1 MPYRFRSNRAG
12 YGRSYGSR
20 LSYRGRFRRRNSR
33 NLVHR
38 QGGTGATFSGSQD
51 IIRHAASTTG
61 TIQTG
66 YSKALPL
73 VIYNPTKHGTP
84 VSSAGS
90 SAKVLSNNYT
100 TDGSRV
106 DYVTIQL
113 TLKQT
118 DTTKNNTCY
127 IGTISTSFN
136 EGRLSDALMKINY
149 GTGTEAFIE
158 DEGDGE
164 MDVNSDEEIY
174 NLNTYSLNDIQ
185 QHNIKGVLSPQFQL
199 YSGRVV
205 TANQTV
211 PLPFKNRRQQE
222 GSLFAL
228 FLMNDSNPEGSD
240 VDYRLDTFFK
250 EIPSNPV

>member
-1 MPYRFRSNRAG
+1 MSYYSRNRSMRYN
-12 YGRSYGSR
+12 
-20 LSYRGRFRRRNSR
+20 RGRHRYSR

-38 QGGTGATFSGSQD
+38 QGGTGATFSGVQD
-51 IIRHAASTTG
+51 IIRHATTTTG

-73 VIYNPTKHGTP
+73 VIYNPTNHGTP
-84 VSSAGS
+84 LSTPGS
-90 SAKVLSNNYT
+90 SAKVLANNYT
-100 TDGSRV
+100 VEGSRV
-106 DYVTIQL
+106 DYVTVQL

-136 EGRLSDALMKINY
+136 EARLSDDLMNANY
-149 GTGTEAFIE
+149 GNGTDSFIE

-164 MDVNSDEEIY
+164 MDVNSSELAY
-174 NLNTYSLNDIQ
+174 ALNDYSLRDIQ
-185 QHNIKGVLSPQFQL
+185 QHNIRGVLSPQFQL

-205 TANQTV
+205 TANQTI